1 MVTFYD
7 FMVPANH
14 FMVPANHF
22 MVPAD
27 YFIIPNYGKL
37 KVLVKIPV

>member
-27 YFIIPNYGKL
+27 YFMIPNYGKL